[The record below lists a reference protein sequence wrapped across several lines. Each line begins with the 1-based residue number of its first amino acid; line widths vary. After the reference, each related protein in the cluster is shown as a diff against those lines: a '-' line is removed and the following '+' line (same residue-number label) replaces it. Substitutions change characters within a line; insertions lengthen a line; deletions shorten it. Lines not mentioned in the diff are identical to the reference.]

1 MSEEEERRI
10 FSKNL
15 NFYLSKSGKTQ
26 TDLINDLGINKS
38 TISTWCKGNKMP
50 RMGKIQMLADY
61 FGIEK
66 SDLIEDK
73 PYKPPMKGAI
83 PVGSMANIP
92 VLGRVSAGYGCLA
105 EQEVLYY
112 EPADIKYT
120 TGEYFFLVVKGD
132 SMAPQ
137 IIENDLVLIKAQ
149 NTLDSGDLGV
159 VIIDNMDGV
168 IKKVIYDNDTI
179 HLISFNPY
187 YPERL
192 FKGSDI
198 SKIRI
203 MGIVIESK
211 RKW

>member
-1 MSEEEERRI
+1 MDLNEKIKYLRERENMTLEELAQKVGVSASTILRYETGNI
-10 FSKNL
+10 KNL
-15 NFYLSKSGKTQ
+15 RR
-26 TDLINDLGINKS
+26 D
-38 TISTWCKGNKMP
+38 
-50 RMGKIQMLADY
+50 KIKRLADALNTTPAY
-61 FGIEK
+61 LMGWE
-66 SDLIEDK
+66 EDK

-83 PVGSMANIP
+83 PVGPMANIP

-112 EPADIKYT
+112 EPADIKYA

-192 FKGSDI
+192 FKGSDV

-203 MGIVIESK
+203 MGKVIESK